1 MRPAQP
7 GQSRPTLSQ
16 QSRPRQDQPRPD
28 QPRPGQEPADQPCP
42 GQEPT
47 GQLRPGRSRLTRS
60 RLVMV
65 LLALA
70 LVAAVLVSL
79 ALGRYPISPAD
90 AASMIVSRL
99 TGLAG
104 SFTDQQQAL
113 FFNVRLP
120 RILLAAVVGA
130 SLSAAGAAFQGIFQ
144 NPLVSPDFLGASQ
157 GAALGACV
165 AILAGATALGVSLSA
180 FVVSMVAVG
189 LVLLVSSRARGN
201 RVLVTVLAGI
211 MVKSLF
217 EAGVS
222 YTKLVADPSNELQA
236 ITFWLL
242 GSFNGAKAS
251 DLALVAAPVAV
262 GLVGLLAM
270 RWRLNVLTMPDD
282 EALSMGV
289 DAPRVRALAVVFS
302 ALVTAASVAVSG
314 LIGWVGLV
322 VPHLA
327 RGLVGSD
334 YRVLLPTS
342 MLLGATFLLVVDD
355 IARLALTS
363 EIPIG
368 ILTSVVGA
376 PFFLWLIVRRGR
388 R

>member
-1 MRPAQP
+1 MTALAR
-7 GQSRPTLSQ
+7 R
-16 QSRPRQDQPRPD
+16 
-28 QPRPGQEPADQPCP
+28 RPGLAIA
-42 GQEPT
+42 
-47 GQLRPGRSRLTRS
+47 
-60 RLVMV
+60 
-65 LLALA
+65 LLAA
-70 LVAAVLVSL
+70 LLLAAVLVSL
-79 ALGRYPISPAD
+79 ALGRYPIGPAD
-90 AASMIVSRL
+90 ALELIVSRAL
-99 TGLAG
+99 PGVGDFSA
-104 SFTDQQQAL
+104 SQEAL

-120 RILLAAVVGA
+120 RIALVVLVGA

-157 GAALGACV
+157 GAAFGACM
-165 AILAGATALGVSLSA
+165 AILAGATSLMVSVSA
-180 FVVSMVAVG
+180 FVTSLLAVG
-189 LVLLVSSRARGN
+189 IVLAVSGRARGN
-201 RVLVTVLAGI
+201 RILVTVLAGI

-222 YTKLVADPSNELQA
+222 YTKLVADPSNQLQA

-242 GSFNGAKAS
+242 GSFNGAKPA
-251 DLALVAAPVAV
+251 DVALAAGPIAV
-262 GLVGLLAM
+262 GLAGLVAM
-270 RWRLNVLTMPDD
+270 RWRLNVLTMSDD

-289 DAPRVRALAVVFS
+289 NAPRARALAVVFS

-334 YRVLLPTS
+334 YRRLLPAS
-342 MLLGATFLLVVDD
+342 MLAGATFLLVVDD
-355 IARLALTS
+355 IARLAMTS

-388 R
+388 G

>member
-7 GQSRPTLSQ
+7 RRSRPTPSQ
-16 QSRPRQDQPRPD
+16 LSRPRPGQEPAGQVCPGQEPTD
-28 QPRPGQEPADQPCP
+28 QPRPGQEP
-42 GQEPT
+42 T
-47 GQLRPGRSRLTRS
+47 GQPRPGRSRLTRP

-165 AILAGATALGVSLSA
+165 AILAGATALEVSLSA

-334 YRVLLPTS
+334 YRALLPTS

>member
-1 MRPAQP
+1 MV
-7 GQSRPTLSQ
+7 
-16 QSRPRQDQPRPD
+16 
-28 QPRPGQEPADQPCP
+28 C
-42 GQEPT
+42 
-47 GQLRPGRSRLTRS
+47 
-60 RLVMV
+60 VM
-65 LLALA
+65 LA
-70 LVAAVLVSL
+70 SL
-79 ALGRYPISPAD
+79 ALGRYPIGPAD
-90 AASMIVSRL
+90 VVGLLASRVTGSLGSL
-99 TGLAG
+99 TA
-104 SFTDQQQAL
+104 QQETL

-120 RILLAAVVGA
+120 RVLLAVLVGA

-165 AILAGATALGVSLSA
+165 AILAGAGSLAISGAA
-180 FVVSMVAVG
+180 FVTSLLAVG
-189 LVLLVSSRARGN
+189 IVLAVSGRARGN
-201 RVLVTVLAGI
+201 RVLVTVLAGV

-222 YTKLVADPSNELQA
+222 YTKLVADPTNQLQA

-242 GSFNGAKAS
+242 GSFNGAKVA
-251 DLALVAAPVAV
+251 DLALAAPPIAV
-262 GLVGLLAM
+262 GLLGLMLM

-289 DAPRVRALAVVFS
+289 DAPRTRAVAVVLCS
-302 ALVTAASVAVSG
+302 LVTAASVSVSG
-314 LIGWVGLV
+314 LVGWVGLV

-334 YRVLLPTS
+334 MRHLLPAS
-342 MLLGATFLLVVDD
+342 VLAGAAFTLAVDD
-355 IARLALTS
+355 IARLATTS

-368 ILTSVVGA
+368 ILTAVVGA
-376 PFFLWLIVRRGR
+376 PFFLWLIVRQGR

>member
-1 MRPAQP
+1 MSAAPVALAR
-7 GQSRPTLSQ
+7 RH
-16 QSRPRQDQPRPD
+16 
-28 QPRPGQEPADQPCP
+28 
-42 GQEPT
+42 
-47 GQLRPGRSRLTRS
+47 PGRVTAL
-60 RLVMV
+60 LAV
-65 LLALA
+65 LL
-70 LVAAVLVSL
+70 VVCVLVSL
-79 ALGRYPISPAD
+79 ALGRYPIGPVD
-90 AASMIVSRL
+90 ALELIASRVVP
-99 TGLAG
+99 GLGGFSA
-104 SFTDQQQAL
+104 QQEAL

-120 RILLAAVVGA
+120 RVLLAVLVGA

-165 AILAGATALGVSLSA
+165 AILAGAGSLAISVSA
-180 FVVSMVAVG
+180 FVTSLLAVG
-189 LVLLVSSRARGN
+189 IVLAVSGRARGN

-222 YTKLVADPSNELQA
+222 YTKLVADPSNQLQA

-242 GSFNGAKAS
+242 GSLNGAKPA
-251 DLALVAAPVAV
+251 DLALAAGPVAL
-262 GLVGLLAM
+262 GLAGLMAM

-289 DAPRVRALAVVFS
+289 NAPRVRTAAVLFS

-334 YRVLLPTS
+334 YRHLLPAS
-342 MLLGATFLLVVDD
+342 MLAGAAFLLVVDD
-355 IARLALTS
+355 IARLALTA

-388 R
+388 SA

>member
-1 MRPAQP
+1 MTAHAHVHAHA
-7 GQSRPTLSQ
+7 L
-16 QSRPRQDQPRPD
+16 
-28 QPRPGQEPADQPCP
+28 
-42 GQEPT
+42 
-47 GQLRPGRSRLTRS
+47 LRRHSGRVIAL
-60 RLVMV
+60 LGV
-65 LLALA
+65 LL
-70 LVAAVLVSL
+70 LVTVLVSL
-79 ALGRYPISPAD
+79 ALGRYPIGPAD
-90 AASMIVSRL
+90 ALELLVSRVAP
-99 TGLAG
+99 GIGDFSA
-104 SFTDQQQAL
+104 QQETL

-120 RILLAAVVGA
+120 RILLVILVGA

-165 AILAGATALGVSLSA
+165 AILAGAGSLAISTSA
-180 FVVSMVAVG
+180 FVTSLVAVG
-189 LVLLVSSRARGN
+189 IVLLVSGRARGN
-201 RVLVTVLAGI
+201 RILVTVLAGI

-222 YTKLVADPSNELQA
+222 YTKLVADPSNQLQA

-242 GSFNGAKAS
+242 GSFSGAKAA
-251 DLALVAAPVAV
+251 DLALATAPIVI
-262 GLVGLLAM
+262 GLAGLMAM
-270 RWRLNVLTMPDD
+270 RWRLNVLTMSDD

-289 DAPRVRALAVVFS
+289 NAPRVRAVAVLFS

-334 YRVLLPTS
+334 YRHLLPAS
-342 MLLGATFLLVVDD
+342 MLAGATFLLVVDD
-355 IARLALTS
+355 IARLALTA

-376 PFFLWLIVRRGR
+376 PFFLWLIVKRGR
-388 R
+388 G

>member
-1 MRPAQP
+1 GEKHDGPASARGRPPAAPRPAA
-7 GQSRPTLSQ
+7 RLAAAV
-16 QSRPRQDQPRPD
+16 RRH
-28 QPRPGQEPADQPCP
+28 
-42 GQEPT
+42 
-47 GQLRPGRSRLTRS
+47 PGRVL
-60 RLVMV
+60 V
-65 LLALA
+65 LLA
-70 LVAAVLVSL
+70 VVLVCVMLASL
-79 ALGRYPISPAD
+79 ALGRYPIGPAD
-90 AASMIVSRL
+90 VVGLLASRVTGSLGSL
-99 TGLAG
+99 TA
-104 SFTDQQQAL
+104 QQETL

-120 RILLAAVVGA
+120 RVLLAVLVGA

-165 AILAGATALGVSLSA
+165 AILAGAGSLAISGAA
-180 FVVSMVAVG
+180 FVTSLLAVG
-189 LVLLVSSRARGN
+189 IVLAVSGRARGN
-201 RVLVTVLAGI
+201 RVLVTVLAGV

-222 YTKLVADPSNELQA
+222 YTKLVADPTNQLQA

-242 GSFNGAKAS
+242 GSFNGAKVA
-251 DLALVAAPVAV
+251 DLALAAPPIAV
-262 GLVGLLAM
+262 GLLGLMLM

-289 DAPRVRALAVVFS
+289 DAPRTRAVAVVLCS
-302 ALVTAASVAVSG
+302 LVTAASVSVSG
-314 LIGWVGLV
+314 LVGWVGLV

-334 YRVLLPTS
+334 MRHLLPAS
-342 MLLGATFLLVVDD
+342 VLAGAAFTLAVDD
-355 IARLALTS
+355 IARLATTS

-368 ILTSVVGA
+368 ILTAVVGA
-376 PFFLWLIVRRGR
+376 PFFLWLIVRQGR

>member
-1 MRPAQP
+1 MSAV
-7 GQSRPTLSQ
+7 
-16 QSRPRQDQPRPD
+16 
-28 QPRPGQEPADQPCP
+28 
-42 GQEPT
+42 
-47 GQLRPGRSRLTRS
+47 LRRHPGRIIA
-60 RLVMV
+60 
-65 LLALA
+65 LLGAL
-70 LVAAVLVSL
+70 LVAAMLASL
-79 ALGRYPISPAD
+79 ALGRYPIGPAD
-90 AASMIVSRL
+90 ALELVVSRVAP
-99 TGLAG
+99 GVGGFSA
-104 SFTDQQQAL
+104 QQETL

-120 RILLAAVVGA
+120 RVLLVVLVGA

-165 AILAGATALGVSLSA
+165 AILAGAGSLAISTSA
-180 FVVSMVAVG
+180 FVTSLVAVG
-189 LVLLVSSRARGN
+189 IVLLVSSRARGN
-201 RVLVTVLAGI
+201 RILVTVLAGI

-242 GSFNGAKAS
+242 GSFSGAKAA
-251 DLALVAAPVAV
+251 DLALATAPIVI
-262 GLVGLLAM
+262 GLAGLMVM
-270 RWRLNVLTMPDD
+270 RWRLNVLTMSDD

-289 DAPRVRALAVVFS
+289 NAPRVRAVAVLFS

-334 YRVLLPTS
+334 YRYLLPAS
-342 MLLGATFLLVVDD
+342 VLAGATFLLVVDD
-355 IARLALTS
+355 IARLALAA

-388 R
+388 G

>member
-7 GQSRPTLSQ
+7 GQVRPTPAQ
-16 QSRPRQDQPRPD
+16 QGR
-28 QPRPGQEPADQPCP
+28 PRPGQEPA
-42 GQEPT
+42 GQRRLGQGPT
-47 GQLRPGRSRLTRS
+47 GQPRPTRS

-180 FVVSMVAVG
+180 FVVSMAAVG

-334 YRVLLPTS
+334 YRALLPTS
-342 MLLGATFLLVVDD
+342 TLLGATFLLVVDD